1 MSFRTPASLLK
12 QASALIEERTGIAI
26 HGQFYPTLDE
36 LLAALS
42 REDTLT
48 YLERLRS
55 SRETD
60 PAWQEL
66 IRTLTIGETYFL
78 REQAHFLLLR
88 SRVLPDLIEQRRK
101 QGSLYLNLW
110 SVGCA
115 SGEEPYSLAITLCE
129 ILPDIDQWTIRLVG
143 TDLNA
148 AALHIA
154 RRGVY
159 RKWAFRHTDLD
170 FQVQYF
176 DPTAEGLQIKPRIR
190 ELVAFRHA
198 NLFNGPPM
206 PQFDI
211 ILSRNVLLYFNST
224 HARRAETLF
233 YDALIPGGWLFMGQA
248 EGIHHQRER
257 WIAHM
262 ISGGMVYQKSPLMLN
277 TAHSAAARQPASPA
291 MADDANPARTQPH
304 DRFTYNAALRAI
316 QREDYNEAEQRL
328 RGFLAAKPNHAPAHL
343 LRAYI
348 QASRRQLSEAHA
360 TVDTALRLNPLLADA
375 HYLRALLLIEE
386 GKMAEAHK
394 ALRATLYSRRDHPLA
409 SFMLGN
415 IYAQIGELVRA
426 NRLWENTRRA
436 IANLEADSPISDISD
451 ITAGQLS
458 ALVNE
463 QLRGWQ
469 A

>member
-1 MSFRTPASLLK
+1 MPTRTPATLLK

-26 HGQFYPTLDE
+26 HGQFYPALDE

-42 REDTLT
+42 REDAVT
-48 YLERLRS
+48 YLQRLRD

-60 PAWQEL
+60 SAWQKL
-66 IRTLTIGETYFL
+66 IETLTIGETYFL
-78 REQAHFLLLR
+78 REEAHFQLLQN
-88 SRVLPDLIEQRRK
+88 RVLPELIKQRRK
-101 QGSLYLNLW
+101 QGSLHLNLW

-115 SGEEPYSLAITLCE
+115 SGEEPYSLAITLHE
-129 ILPDIDQWTIRLVG
+129 ILPDIEQWTIRLVG

-148 AALHIA
+148 AALHMA

-176 DPTAEGLQIKPRIR
+176 DPTSDGLQIKPHIR
-190 ELVAFRHA
+190 ELVSFRHA

-211 ILSRNVLLYFNST
+211 ILSRNVLLYFSSA

-262 ISGGMVYQKSPLMLN
+262 VSGGMVYQKSPLMLN
-277 TAHSAAARQPASPA
+277 TAHSTTPRQPHSPA
-291 MADDANPARTQPH
+291 GTHSVRTKPQN
-304 DRFTYNAALRAI
+304 RLSYNAALRAL
-316 QREDYNEAEQRL
+316 QREDFDEAEQRL
-328 RGFLAAKPNHAPAHL
+328 SGFLAEKPDHAPAHL

-348 QASRRQLSEAHA
+348 QASRRRLSEAHA

-386 GKMAEAHK
+386 GKTAEARK
-394 ALRATLYSRRDHPLA
+394 ALRATLYSQRNHPLA

-415 IYAQIGELVRA
+415 ICAQIGELVRA
-426 NRLWENTRRA
+426 NRYWENTRCA
-436 IANLEADSPISDISD
+436 IIDLAADSPVSDISD
-451 ITAGQLS
+451 ITAGQLN

-469 A
+469 T